1 MLMKQFQTLLIAYT
15 GVSLIIAGLL
25 AIALVLDFVSL
36 EKMRELL
43 VRVILIMGI
52 VIAVSGG
59 LLLLGQLNREE

>member
-1 MLMKQFQTLLIAYT
+1 MKQFQTLLVAYT

-43 VRVILIMGI
+43 VRVVLIMGI

-59 LLLLGQLNREE
+59 MLLLGYLHREEE